1 MVYHRQI
8 QFRIGL
14 AVGAQRLS
22 IGFIVLIVVLLLYI
36 DIKIP
41 FGCLILSLITYIT
54 IFPVLFLVGIIRLDW
69 TGIAFGNPKCRL
81 FAYRV
86 GIDTTSR

>member
-14 AVGAQRLS
+14 TVGAQRLG

-41 FGCLILSLITYIT
+41 FGCLIVSLITYIT
-54 IFPVLFLVGIIRLDW
+54 IYPVVFLVVRLDW